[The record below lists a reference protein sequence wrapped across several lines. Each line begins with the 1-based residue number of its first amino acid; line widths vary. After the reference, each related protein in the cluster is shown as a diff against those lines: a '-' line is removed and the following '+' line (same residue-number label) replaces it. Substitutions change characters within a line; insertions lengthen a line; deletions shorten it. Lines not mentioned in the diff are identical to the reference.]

1 MRHVIFYLH
10 GSVLAGLLTLL
21 TADTSDITLYHNGFT
36 TFGAATGYMS
46 GCVVWNQGD
55 KVLWAGG
62 DTFAAGFAFFFVYNG
77 YTVDD
82 MYGIERTGFGT
93 VAKAKAT
100 VAADFGAAIW
110 HISHH
115 GTVFDTG
122 VGVLDFGLF
131 TVTCAVY
138 EGYLTGSLCDFFSHD
153 GGDFGCYRRPTDGT
167 SVCRGFAFGDGCSH
181 TVTAGVATA
190 TTVIARKSFTDLYF
204 TGICVYMESFTGDS
218 QQDADYDTCTT
229 DHNGGQKNCCTHL
242 SSTS

>member
-36 TFGAATGYMS
+36 TFGAAAGYMS

-55 KVLWAGG
+55 QVLWAGG
-62 DTFAAGFAFFFVYNG
+62 DTFAAGFTFFFVYNG

-82 MYGIERTGFGT
+82 MYGIERTGFGA

-115 GTVFDTG
+115 GAIFDTG
-122 VGVLDFGLF
+122 VGVLDF
-131 TVTCAVY
+131 
-138 EGYLTGSLCDFFSHD
+138 
-153 GGDFGCYRRPTDGT
+153 
-167 SVCRGFAFGDGCSH
+167 
-181 TVTAGVATA
+181 
-190 TTVIARKSFTDLYF
+190 
-204 TGICVYMESFTGDS
+204 
-218 QQDADYDTCTT
+218 
-229 DHNGGQKNCCTHL
+229 
-242 SSTS
+242 